1 MGDNKQL
8 LLLGNLSP
16 GDDHVFLERIQACI
30 NHRNSHGSHSTNAL
44 DSIAGEQIKQIVVGP
59 DHIALLFNDHSVGRI
74 AFDVNEVKPPQTTI
88 SPEKPVSGG
97 SNNNSGSNISA
108 GTNTDS
114 NAGTSNATAGSN
126 PPPGSSG
133 NPSFASAAV
142 VNANRT
148 AKIRRVM
155 MASRRAGSQFA
166 ARGGVIVDRGR
177 ALIPASSIPEDL
189 IAQAQ
194 VVLQGKSREVIV
206 RELQRTNLNV
216 NEAVNNLLSREDDE
230 EDLEDGADAYLPEE
244 LLSLLDAGLRS
255 SEGLMEQE
263 GLYTTGEGYEYL
275 MARELSGVRRRDG
288 RIEPSRKDRPT
299 TETSTTVREKFVF
312 GDAIEYWT
320 GSADDKMPPNVK
332 KFVKIAAFQG
342 ELLALTDTGVL
353 YGWRWQRKALGENVP
368 HLINTMFFGNQ
379 LTQTEYFTDF
389 ETSAY
394 RAVVLT
400 NTGRMGSFVD
410 SRTLG
415 RKIADALFM
424 PLVEVPDGEAVESVH
439 VCPMFAA
446 VRTKSS
452 LYWWGINPF
461 TERRRVFDK
470 HKNKAK
476 KFISTSSSDIKIG
489 AEVRTKSNP
498 VYAANSIAVN
508 LQSSVPMVGVMME
521 SAWSLT
527 ETCRFRIYTPEQFD
541 QLKED
546 LKPKED
552 KKAMNL
558 SVGNRKRAAPS
569 DDVSSASQPPVKE
582 TAWLIKDV
590 FFIHEEPCNDIGVVQ
605 IIDGPICGIHF
616 KSYIDEK
623 KKTGDGNDLVVV
635 QGGGRQLSAP
645 VTFERNPQ
653 RVFLPHG
660 IRKVISLVVDNS
672 GFRILV
678 EKKGR
683 LHLIRMSTLGKVS
696 SDHMLPISFSAVCG
710 PHDNPEPSKAQL
722 INYGDDNVLLLRD
735 YNGAL
740 IPLIR
745 NAIGGYCEPIYLGFT
760 GMQHLSVGVR
770 YLKSNETSSAV
781 ISSAP
786 IEKGSKNDTPRTGSK
801 LILIASM
808 ITPSPESVQPNLPSL
823 MQLVFYCD
831 VGGVK
836 SFLKK
841 LTEISRNMKE
851 DEFKKFIEQK
861 IIRLRADGNRTILH
875 AAVMQAFARSNANQA
890 DVEPSNNEVPGQSL
904 LTLQEALD
912 MTEADAHREKMD
924 RQWKNMIAGAVSD
937 GAKQLAKEAAAAA
950 VKETR
955 DTRSKDDPKPKE
967 VENMEVE
974 DVSSSG
980 KPVSDLKTRQKNSI
994 EILKLFVEN
1003 GAMQPCLT
1011 ELLHVRDIHGHT
1023 AFISAIQN
1031 RAYGAA
1037 SVLWSSMLKLFKRLP
1052 IDDFTNQVYNHA
1064 IHSDDSPLF
1073 ILCYNDTCSFTWT
1086 GDEHIN
1092 QDIFECKTCGL
1103 TGSLCCC
1110 TECANTCHRNHDCKL
1125 KRTSPTAYCDCW
1137 EKCSCRALVAG
1148 NDTQREYLLRELLR
1162 HTDLISQTNSRG
1174 EHLLLFLAR
1183 TVGRQLIEQE
1193 NFTRRNKNRTN
1204 PASSLNAASG
1214 GQEIPERDLEPPK
1227 FAQRALRI
1235 CLSEWL
1241 AVKSLIL
1248 VGVKTPNE
1256 GNFISEEAFH
1266 LQSQNGC
1273 THLDK
1278 FVYTLLAKCQ
1288 EAHLDILLNSFIT
1301 VANKKGDLRD
1311 NKIDY
1316 CISRF
1321 IRSVTRV
1328 FALTTLVA
1336 PSTLALTINSAACN
1350 ADDDAA
1356 IKFSTSTGE
1365 VSRPPPTRAIAISGI
1380 F

>member
-44 DSIAGEQIKQIVVGP
+44 DAVAGEQIKQIVVGP
-59 DHIALLFNDHSVGRI
+59 DHIALLFNDNSVGRI
-74 AFDVNEVKPPQTTI
+74 AFDINEVKPPQATT
-88 SPEKPVSGG
+88 SLEKLPTGG
-97 SNNNSGSNISA
+97 SNNNSGSNIST

-114 NAGTSNATAGSN
+114 NAGTSNATAGPNAGTN

-133 NPSFASAAV
+133 NPTFASAAV

-177 ALIPASSIPEDL
+177 AVIPASSIPEDL

-288 RIEPSRKDRPT
+288 RIEPTRKDRPL

-312 GDAIEYWT
+312 GDDIEYWT
-320 GSADDKMPPNVK
+320 GSEEHKMPPNVK
-332 KFVKIAAFQG
+332 KFVKIAALQG
-342 ELLALTDTGVL
+342 ELLALSDTGVL
-353 YGWRWQRKALGENVP
+353 YGWKWNKKALGDHAP
-368 HLINTMFFGNQ
+368 HLINSMFLGP
-379 LTQTEYFTDF
+379 LSTEHFTDF

-394 RAVVLT
+394 RAVVIT
-400 NTGRMGSFVD
+400 NAGRMGSFVD
-410 SRTLG
+410 GRTLG
-415 RKIADALFM
+415 KKISDALFM
-424 PLVEVPDGEAVESVH
+424 PLIEIPDGEAVESLH

-446 VRTKSS
+446 VRTKHS

-461 TERRRVFDK
+461 NERRRVFDK

-476 KFISTSSSDIKIG
+476 KYISTSSSDIKIG

-508 LQSSVPMVGVMME
+508 LQSSVPLVGIMME

-541 QLKED
+541 QLKDD

-552 KKAMNL
+552 KKAMNYDA
-558 SVGNRKRAAPS
+558 SAG
-569 DDVSSASQPPVKE
+569 SASQPPVKE
-582 TAWLIKDV
+582 TAWPIKDV
-590 FFIHEEPCNDIGVVQ
+590 FFIHEEPCNDIGIVQ

-623 KKTGDGNDLVVV
+623 KKSGDGSEDIKKLRLIRKDELVVV
-635 QGGGRQLSAP
+635 QGGNKQLSAP

-660 IRKVISLVVDNS
+660 IRKVVSLVVDNS

-696 SDHMLPISFSAVCG
+696 SDHMLPISCSAVCG
-710 PHDNPEPSKAQL
+710 PHDNPEASKAEL

-735 YNGAL
+735 CNGAL

-745 NAIGGYCEPIYLGFT
+745 NAIGGYCEPLFLGFT
-760 GMQHLSVGVR
+760 GMQHLSVGLR
-770 YLKSNETSSAV
+770 YLKPNETSSAV

-786 IEKGSKNDTPRTGSK
+786 IEKGSKNDTARTGSK

-808 ITPSPESVQPNLPSL
+808 IAPSPESIQPDLPSL
-823 MQLVFYCD
+823 MQLILYCD
-831 VGGVK
+831 AEGVK
-836 SFLKK
+836 SFLRK
-841 LTEISRNMKE
+841 LTELSKQMKE
-851 DEFKKFIEQK
+851 DEFKKFVEEK
-861 IIRLRADGNRTILH
+861 IMRLRADGNRTIVH
-875 AAVMQAFARSNANQA
+875 AAIMGAFARTNANQA

-950 VKETR
+950 VTSKEA
-955 DTRSKDDPKPKE
+955 RSKEEPKPKE
-967 VENMEVE
+967 VVESMEV
-974 DVSSSG
+974 DDLISG
-980 KPVSDLKTRQKNSI
+980 KPVADLKLRQKNSI
-994 EILKLFVEN
+994 EILKLFAEN
-1003 GAMQPCLT
+1003 EVMQRCLT
-1011 ELLHVRDIHGHT
+1011 DLLHVRDIHGHT
-1023 AFISAIQN
+1023 PFISVQFKIAHMELPQLFGIQCLN
-1031 RAYGAA
+1031 Y
-1037 SVLWSSMLKLFKRLP
+1037 LK
-1052 IDDFTNQVYNHA
+1052 NHVFM
-1064 IHSDDSPLF
+1064 ILQILF
-1073 ILCYNDTCSFTWT
+1073 IIHLFIPMILHYLYSAIMIHVLLHGLEMN
-1086 GDEHIN
+1086 ILIK
-1092 QDIFECKTCGL
+1092 IFL
-1103 TGSLCCC
+1103 
-1110 TECANTCHRNHDCKL
+1110 NVKL
-1125 KRTSPTAYCDCW
+1125 VD
-1137 EKCSCRALVAG
+1137 
-1148 NDTQREYLLRELLR
+1148 
-1162 HTDLISQTNSRG
+1162 
-1174 EHLLLFLAR
+1174 
-1183 TVGRQLIEQE
+1183 
-1193 NFTRRNKNRTN
+1193 
-1204 PASSLNAASG
+1204 
-1214 GQEIPERDLEPPK
+1214 
-1227 FAQRALRI
+1227 
-1235 CLSEWL
+1235 
-1241 AVKSLIL
+1241 
-1248 VGVKTPNE
+1248 
-1256 GNFISEEAFH
+1256 
-1266 LQSQNGC
+1266 
-1273 THLDK
+1273 
-1278 FVYTLLAKCQ
+1278 
-1288 EAHLDILLNSFIT
+1288 
-1301 VANKKGDLRD
+1301 
-1311 NKIDY
+1311 
-1316 CISRF
+1316 
-1321 IRSVTRV
+1321 
-1328 FALTTLVA
+1328 
-1336 PSTLALTINSAACN
+1336 
-1350 ADDDAA
+1350 
-1356 IKFSTSTGE
+1356 
-1365 VSRPPPTRAIAISGI
+1365 
-1380 F
+1380 